1 MSKGRIIQYI
11 IYATIIIIAINVGKS
26 MFSDDR
32 IVRNVSQDVSHETTS
47 DTNAS
52 GTSEAEKKLAFELK
66 NTEPVTT
73 LAAKYDEAT
82 IKQSKQLA
90 EQFVRWAFPYDE
102 QPKDVVEIKG
112 FVSKDVYEAVLS
124 GRVTNARATRTLTSL
139 ETFEAYD
146 QQDEIHWVVR
156 VSGDVLTQDGQKL
169 ETVTYDYH
177 VFLTSSDRLWITKW
191 QPQKV
196 S

>member
-11 IYATIIIIAINVGKS
+11 IYATIVIIAINVGKS

-52 GTSEAEKKLAFELK
+52 STSEAEKKLAFELK

-102 QPKDVVEIKG
+102 QPKDIAEIQG

-156 VSGDVLTQDGQKL
+156 VSGDVFTQDGQKL

>member
-1 MSKGRIIQYI
+1 
-11 IYATIIIIAINVGKS
+11 

-32 IVRNVSQDVSHETTS
+32 IVRNVPRNVSHETTS
-47 DTNAS
+47 DINAS
-52 GTSEAEKKLAFELK
+52 GTSETEKKLAFELK

-82 IKQSKQLA
+82 INQSKQLA

-102 QPKDVVEIKG
+102 QPKDVAEIQG
-112 FVSKDVYEAVLS
+112 FVSKEVYEAVLS

-139 ETFEAYD
+139 EIFEAYD

-156 VSGDVLTQDGQKL
+156 VSGDVFTQDGQKL

-177 VFLTSSDRLWITKW
+177 VFLTSSNRLWIIKW

>member
-26 MFSDDR
+26 MFLDDR
-32 IVRNVSQDVSHETTS
+32 IVRNVPQNVSHETTS
-47 DTNAS
+47 DTNAL

-102 QPKDVVEIKG
+102 QPKDTAEIQG

-139 ETFEAYD
+139 EIFEAYD
-146 QQDEIHWVVR
+146 QQDKIHWVVR
-156 VSGDVLTQDGQKL
+156 VSGDVFTQNGQKL

-177 VFLTSSDRLWITKW
+177 VFLSSSDRLWITKW

>member
-11 IYATIIIIAINVGKS
+11 IYATIVIIAINVGKS

-47 DTNAS
+47 DTNVSSA
-52 GTSEAEKKLAFELK
+52 SEAEKKLAFELK

-73 LAAKYDEAT
+73 LAAKYDEVT

>member
-11 IYATIIIIAINVGKS
+11 IYATIVIIAINVGKS

>member
-1 MSKGRIIQYI
+1 
-11 IYATIIIIAINVGKS
+11 

-52 GTSEAEKKLAFELK
+52 STSEAEKKLAFELK
-66 NTEPVTT
+66 NTEPVTP

-102 QPKDVVEIKG
+102 QPKDTAEIQG

-177 VFLTSSDRLWITKW
+177 VFLSSSDRLWITKW

>member
-11 IYATIIIIAINVGKS
+11 IYATIVIIAINVGKS

-32 IVRNVSQDVSHETTS
+32 IVRNVPQNVSHETTS
-47 DTNAS
+47 DINAS
-52 GTSEAEKKLAFELK
+52 GTSETEKKLAFELK

-102 QPKDVVEIKG
+102 QPKDVAEIQG

-139 ETFEAYD
+139 EIFEAYD
-146 QQDEIHWVVR
+146 QQEEIHWVVR

-177 VFLTSSDRLWITKW
+177 VFLTSSNRLWIIKW

>member
-11 IYATIIIIAINVGKS
+11 IYATIVIIAINVGKS

-177 VFLTSSDRLWITKW
+177 VFLSSSDRLWITKW

>member
-11 IYATIIIIAINVGKS
+11 IYATIVIIAINVGKS

-32 IVRNVSQDVSHETTS
+32 IVRNVPQNVSHETTS
-47 DTNAS
+47 DINAS
-52 GTSEAEKKLAFELK
+52 GTSETEKKLAFELK

-90 EQFVRWAFPYDE
+90 EQFVRWAFPYNE
-102 QPKDVVEIKG
+102 QPKDVAEIQG
-112 FVSKDVYEAVLS
+112 FVSKDVYEVVLS

-139 ETFEAYD
+139 EIFEAYD
-146 QQDEIHWVVR
+146 QQEEIHWVVR
-156 VSGDVLTQDGQKL
+156 VSGDVFTQDGQKL

-177 VFLTSSDRLWITKW
+177 VFLTSSNRLWIIKW

>member
-26 MFSDDR
+26 MFLDDR
-32 IVRNVSQDVSHETTS
+32 IVRNVPQNVSHETTS
-47 DTNAS
+47 DTNAL

-139 ETFEAYD
+139 EIFEAYD
-146 QQDEIHWVVR
+146 QQEEIHWVVR
-156 VSGDVLTQDGQKL
+156 VSGDVFTQDGQKL

-177 VFLTSSDRLWITKW
+177 VFLTSSNRLWIIKW

>member
-11 IYATIIIIAINVGKS
+11 IYATIVIIAINVGKS

-32 IVRNVSQDVSHETTS
+32 IVRNVPQNVSHETTS
-47 DTNAS
+47 DINAS
-52 GTSEAEKKLAFELK
+52 GTSETEKKLAFELK

-102 QPKDVVEIKG
+102 QPKDVAEIQG

-139 ETFEAYD
+139 EIFEAYD
-146 QQDEIHWVVR
+146 QQEEIHWVVR
-156 VSGDVLTQDGQKL
+156 VSGDVFTQDGQKL

-177 VFLTSSDRLWITKW
+177 VFLTSSNRLWIIKW

>member
-52 GTSEAEKKLAFELK
+52 STSEAEKKLAFELK

-102 QPKDVVEIKG
+102 QPKDTAEIQG
-112 FVSKDVYEAVLS
+112 FVSQDVYEAVRS
-124 GRVTNARATRTLTSL
+124 GRVTNARAKRTLISL

-177 VFLTSSDRLWITKW
+177 VFLSSSDRLWITKW